1 MIFKTTYSVGIT
13 GSELF
18 DLIGNQVTSHL
29 NTQVSGGITKEKIKS
44 DLTVEIKSNPN
55 VKDTFFLKAS
65 VVVPQ
70 KSLKQAFADSTIT
83 FAIDFKQRDI
93 LTILA
98 YETLEQK
105 KIPTDNISWDCD
117 PKSVKFKPGKLDQKQ
132 SDKTNLVIEF
142 EFKLT

>member
-83 FAIDFKQRDI
+83 FARDFKQRDI